1 MLKYILKR
9 ILISIPLLF
18 GISLLTFFL
27 IQITP
32 GNFFDTLKLDPQV
45 SPQTIA
51 HYEKLFYL
59 DKSLFQ
65 QYWHWLKNLLHFNL
79 GYSFYY
85 NAPVSQII
93 SSRLFNTF
101 ILSLSAMLATW
112 LIAIPLGI
120 VMAVNRN
127 RFIDKFLSI
136 ISFIS
141 LSVPSFFLAII
152 LLYFASKFGGLPL
165 GGMQSADFDQM
176 SLLGKLLDVGR
187 HLVIPTVV
195 ISIGAI
201 ASLQR
206 IMRGN
211 LLEVLRQQYILAAR
225 AKGLPESRVIYK
237 HALRNAINPLITIL
251 GYHLSGL
258 LSGAALI
265 EIICSWPGI
274 GSVMLTA
281 VRAKDL
287 YLVMASM
294 LMGGVLLFLG
304 NLLADIMLAW
314 VDPRIRYTDS

>member
-1 MLKYILKR
+1 MLKYIIKR

-18 GISLLTFFL
+18 GISLLTFVL
-27 IQITP
+27 IQATP
-32 GNFFDTLKLDPQV
+32 GNFFDTLKLDPQI
-45 SPQTIA
+45 STETIA
-51 HYEKLFYL
+51 HYEKLYYL
-59 DKSLFQ
+59 DKPLIE
-65 QYWHWLKNLLHFNL
+65 QYFHWLKNLLHFDL

-85 NAPVSQII
+85 NCPVSKVI
-93 SSRLFNTF
+93 STRLFNTF
-101 ILSLSAMLATW
+101 ILSLSALLATW

-136 ISFIS
+136 LSFIS
-141 LSVPSFFLAII
+141 LSVPSFFLAIL
-152 LLYFASKFGGLPL
+152 LLYFISKFGGLPL
-165 GGMQSADFDQM
+165 GGMQSVNYDKLNFF
-176 SLLGKLLDVGR
+176 GKFVDVAR
-187 HLVIPTVV
+187 HLIIPTIA
-195 ISIGAI
+195 ISIGSI
-201 ASLQR
+201 AGLQR

-211 LLEVLRQQYILAAR
+211 LLEVLRKQYILAAR
-225 AKGLPESRVIYK
+225 AKGLPEGRVIYL

-314 VDPRIRYTDS
+314 VDPRIRYD